1 LEGEAVTDK
10 SEEQS
15 EVKWFKRFLAMFFAG
30 FLMTLLGVVFLVVA
44 ALLSGIGSTSIG
56 GIVWVFPFLPIVFGA
71 GPEAY
76 WLILVAVLLALLGVL
91 MLFVLWRTSRKGC
104 F

>member
-1 LEGEAVTDK
+1 LEGEAVTNK

-76 WLILVAVLLALLGVL
+76 WLILVAVLLALLSVL

>member
-1 LEGEAVTDK
+1 VTGKNEG
-10 SEEQS
+10 QS

-30 FLMTLLGVVFLVVA
+30 FVMTLLGVVFLVA
-44 ALLSGIGSTSIG
+44 ASVLSGTEVANVG
-56 GIVWVFPFLPIVFGA
+56 GIIGVFPFLIVFGA

-76 WLILVAVLLALLGVL
+76 WLILVAVLLAILGVL
-91 MLFVLWRTSRKGC
+91 MLFVVWKTRRKGC

>member
-1 LEGEAVTDK
+1 VTNK

-15 EVKWFKRFLAMFFAG
+15 KVKWFKRFLAMFFAG
-30 FLMTLLGVVFLVVA
+30 FLMTLLGVVFLVVT

-76 WLILVAVLLALLGVL
+76 WLILVAVLLALLSVL
-91 MLFVLWRTSRKGC
+91 MLFVLWRTSRKGY

>member
-1 LEGEAVTDK
+1 MTNK

-15 EVKWFKRFLAMFFAG
+15 KVKWFKRFLAMFFAG
-30 FLMTLLGVVFLVVA
+30 FLMTLLGVVFLVVT

-76 WLILVAVLLALLGVL
+76 WLILVAVLLALLSVL
-91 MLFVLWRTSRKGC
+91 MLFVLWRTSRKGY

>member
-1 LEGEAVTDK
+1 
-10 SEEQS
+10 
-15 EVKWFKRFLAMFFAG
+15 MFFAG
-30 FLMTLLGVVFLVVA
+30 FLMTLLGVVFLVVT

-76 WLILVAVLLALLGVL
+76 WLILVAVLLALLSVL
-91 MLFVLWRTSRKGC
+91 MLFVLWRTSRKGY

>member
-1 LEGEAVTDK
+1 
-10 SEEQS
+10 
-15 EVKWFKRFLAMFFAG
+15 MFFAG
-30 FLMTLLGVVFLVVA
+30 FLMTLLGVVFLVVT

-76 WLILVAVLLALLGVL
+76 WLILVAVLLALLSVL

>member
-1 LEGEAVTDK
+1 VADKNEG
-10 SEEQS
+10 QS

-30 FLMTLLGVVFLVVA
+30 FLMTLLGVVFLVVTS
-44 ALLSGIGSTSIG
+44 LLSGTGVTNVG
-56 GIVWVFPFLPIVFGA
+56 GIIWVFPFLPIVFGA

-76 WLILVAVLLALLGVL
+76 WLILVAVLLAILGVL
-91 MLFVLWRTSRKGC
+91 MLFMVWRTRRKGC

>member
-1 LEGEAVTDK
+1 MADKNEG
-10 SEEQS
+10 QS

-44 ALLSGIGSTSIG
+44 SLLSGTGVTNVG
-56 GIVWVFPFLPIVFGA
+56 GIIWVFPFLPIVFGA

-76 WLILVAVLLALLGVL
+76 WLILVAVLLAILGVL
-91 MLFVLWRTSRKGC
+91 MLFMVWRTRRKGC

>member
-1 LEGEAVTDK
+1 MVDKNEG
-10 SEEQS
+10 QS

-30 FLMTLLGVVFLVVA
+30 FFMTLLGVVFLVA
-44 ALLSGIGSTSIG
+44 ASFLSGVANVG
-56 GIVWVFPFLPIVFGA
+56 GIIWVFPLLLVFGA

-76 WLILVAVLLALLGVL
+76 WLILVAVLLTILGVL
-91 MLFVLWRTSRKGC
+91 MLFVVWRTRRKGC